1 MAAVSTALSKDVGA
15 ALKAVG
21 AGDTLSDAGFA
32 EVAHCVFSVLCRDGR
47 SSEEV
52 LEGAQAPPMLPLV
65 RVPQCAVSWSCGWAR
80 TVPDGGPPAAVC
92 VRVA

>member
-32 EVAHCVFSVLCRDGR
+32 DVAHCVFSVVCRDGR
-47 SSEEV
+47 SSEEE
-52 LEGAQAPPMLPLV
+52 LAGTPPPM
-65 RVPQCAVSWSCGWAR
+65 
-80 TVPDGGPPAAVC
+80 
-92 VRVA
+92 